1 MEYCEGGD
9 LSAILK
15 ERKKEKIYLSED
27 DVWKMFS

>member
-9 LSAILK
+9 LSALLK
-15 ERKKEKIYLSED
+15 KRKKDKIYLSED